1 MVIPLTD
8 LCSFPCQKVI
18 EGGVHHDLFDN
29 NVKLGGLSGNAVFPC
44 MLCYGS
50 SKKLCN
56 PLFSICH
63 ESNLFCA

>member
-18 EGGVHHDLFDN
+18 EGGVHHNLFDN

-44 MLCYGS
+44 MLCYGAQKS
-50 SKKLCN
+50 YVILYF
-56 PLFSICH
+56 L
-63 ESNLFCA
+63 